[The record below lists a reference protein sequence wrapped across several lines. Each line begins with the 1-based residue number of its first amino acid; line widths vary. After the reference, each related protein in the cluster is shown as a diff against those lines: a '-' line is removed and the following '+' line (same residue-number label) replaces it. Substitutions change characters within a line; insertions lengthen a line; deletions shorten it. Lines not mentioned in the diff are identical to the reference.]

1 VKFTGFWQTPMQF
14 LGRQDLGAQKLN
26 QRKTIII
33 LKSKQ
38 VKYTFHLQL
47 ASFEIIALENK

>member
-1 VKFTGFWQTPMQF
+1 MQF